1 MGDNTASMIQM
12 LSSPDFIENP
22 YPAFARI
29 RQQEPICFLQPFNAW
44 LLTRFEDVQTAFT
57 DDRFQFQYEQNQ
69 INRLGP
75 RAIEQDYFKI
85 GREFLVVT
93 DPPKHTPLKR
103 IFSQQFTPKRT
114 EERRVGQEGVRTGR
128 YRRT

>member
-69 INRLGP
+69 INRLGT
-75 RAIEQDYFKI
+75 RALEQ
-85 GREFLVVT
+85 RSEE
-93 DPPKHTPLKR
+93 HTSELQSLMRNSYDGFCLKKK
-103 IFSQQFTPKRT
+103 Q
-114 EERRVGQEGVRTGR
+114 
-128 YRRT
+128 